1 MWFSPKTRK
10 GADFMSVTRV
20 SALGAGTVTPVVAFC
35 PNRRRRE
42 GGQAIIWLLGTM
54 AAAAATLFGVYN
66 LAQVNTGKAKAIN
79 AADTAALAGATV
91 QARALNLIA
100 YNNRSLIAN
109 EVFLVQLLSLQSW
122 LYYIGT
128 TSENIG
134 TVLEYIPYLNAI
146 GAILVEIGD
155 IAEEL
160 SDYTGEAIDA
170 AIPVLEGFKDLFIA
184 GHGAIAFF
192 GGALAEDAA
201 TKMLDANRTNFG
213 TPSRTDIGMQ
223 KDPRAAVQLATVAAN
238 QARWINFTKYYSGDE
253 RTNARDI
260 LLRSRDNFSTNRPG
274 NDLLNFDLFVIGG
287 EKLGGTQLVGFERWE
302 AQDTYEIW
310 QKYPCKSGVCTSYDP
325 IGWGRANADQD
336 GTSGNTW
343 SPNRTAQKYAYKDGK
358 NHSDWSGVPSVYDIR
373 DTAVASREKLGV
385 DFVVAVR
392 GTQNATLTTSNIGIQ
407 PVTTLAQVGS
417 SNKDGGGASKQLSA
431 LPQGG
436 GNLERP
442 KRNTADWTGGS
453 LFRNDSAKEYG
464 SLFSPYWQARV
475 ADFTVGEKGVL
486 MGAMGL
492 NPALAVFTPG
502 GVAP

>member
-1 MWFSPKTRK
+1 MWFCPQARP
-10 GADFMSVTRV
+10 GPAHLEVARV
-20 SALGAGTVTPVVAFC
+20 SASDQGPLAPAARWR
-35 PNRRRRE
+35 PPHKRRE

-66 LAQVNTGKAKAIN
+66 LSQVNTGKAKAIN

-109 EVFLVQLLSLQSW
+109 EVFLVQMLSLQSW

-134 TVLEYIPYLNAI
+134 TVLEYIPYLNVI

-155 IAEEL
+155 VAEEL
-160 SDYTGEAIDA
+160 SDYTGEAIDVV
-170 AIPVLEGFKDLFIA
+170 IPVLEFYKDVFIA
-184 GHGAIAFF
+184 GHGAIATL

-201 TKMLDANRTNFG
+201 TKMINANRTNFG
-213 TPSRTDIGMQ
+213 SPARTDIGMQ

-260 LLRSRDNFSTNRPG
+260 LLRSRDNFSTSRPG

-287 EKLGGTQLVGFERWE
+287 EKLGGTQLVGFDRWE

-343 SPNRTAQKYAYKDGK
+343 SPNRTAQKYAYKEGK
-358 NHSDWSGVPSVYDIR
+358 NHSDWSGVPNVYDIR
-373 DTAVASREKLGV
+373 DTDVNHRQNLGV

-392 GTQNATLTTSNIGIQ
+392 RTQPATLTTSNIGIQ
-407 PVTTLAQVGS
+407 PITTLQQVGS
-417 SNKDGGGASKQLSA
+417 SNMDERLAGNQLSA
-431 LPQGG
+431 IAKGRVSF
-436 GNLERP
+436 ERP
-442 KRNTADWTGGS
+442 KRNNADWTGGS

-475 ADFTVGEKGVL
+475 ADFTVTEKGVL
-486 MGAMGL
+486 MASMGL
-492 NPALAVFTPG
+492 NPALAPFTPG